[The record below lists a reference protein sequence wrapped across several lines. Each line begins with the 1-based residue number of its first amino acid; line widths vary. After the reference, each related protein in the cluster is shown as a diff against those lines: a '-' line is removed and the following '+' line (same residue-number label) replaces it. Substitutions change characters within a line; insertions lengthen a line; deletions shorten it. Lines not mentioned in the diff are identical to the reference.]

1 MVIDSSAMIAILQDE
16 WEAERFVSTIARAD
30 VSLLSAASLVETH
43 LAMANRLPVAKAGS
57 AVKQLIEQM
66 NIDVVPITIEI
77 ASVGV
82 QAIGKYGRGHHPAGL
97 NFGDLLSYATA
108 KVMGLPLLFKGKDF
122 SCTDIT
128 PACVPVRG

>member
-1 MVIDSSAMIAILQDE
+1 MGAP
-16 WEAERFVSTIARAD
+16 ERFVSTIARAD

-43 LAMANRLPVAKAGS
+43 LVMANRLPVAKAGS

-66 NIDVVPITIEI
+66 NIDVVRITIEI

-122 SCTDIT
+122 SCTDIS
-128 PACVPVRG
+128 ACVPVRG